1 MRLIQTEEDYYKSI
15 PKIDFSSPVYV
26 DDFLPPEEFETISN
40 YVTNSNKVAS
50 FPYFPRNHVADPKEI
65 VEETDYWNWYGTHI
79 LYDEDIEQSDMFPMF
94 YESFVKKFKKM
105 GIISALIRIKA
116 NFYPWTENIKQHGFH
131 TDFPKMKNHYGAL
144 FSINTCDGYTEFLDG
159 TKIDSVANRMM
170 FFNPSVP
177 HRSTTTTT
185 DWGRFNINFNFL

>member
-26 DDFLPPEEFETISN
+26 DDFLPPEEFETISTTM
-40 YVTNSNKVAS
+40 TNSSEVAS
-50 FPYFPRNHVADPKEI
+50 FPYFPRNHVADPSELTKK
-65 VEETDYWNWYGTHI
+65 TDCWNWYGTHI
-79 LYDEDIEQSDMFPMF
+79 LYDEDIEQSVMFPMF
-94 YESFVKKFKKM
+94 YESFVQKFKKM
-105 GIISALIRIKA
+105 GIISSLIRIKA

-131 TDFPKMKNHYGAL
+131 IDFPYIENDHAAL
-144 FSINTCDGYTEFLDG
+144 FSINTCDGYTEFKDG
-159 TKIDSVANRMM
+159 TKIDSVSNRMM